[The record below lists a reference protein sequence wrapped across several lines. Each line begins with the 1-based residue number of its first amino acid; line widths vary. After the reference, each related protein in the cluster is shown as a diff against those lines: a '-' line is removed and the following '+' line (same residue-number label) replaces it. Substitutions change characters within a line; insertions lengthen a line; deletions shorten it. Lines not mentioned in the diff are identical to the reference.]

1 MIKVFDI
8 DMVLLDFCCPSTSST
23 FWGCQFHSYVDRYF
37 LSCLTKSRFY
47 FLSLSDI
54 LQAMI
59 ALRGIDTIADYP
71 LRMQQALAAHGRF
84 ER

>member
-1 MIKVFDI
+1 MWYFHFYLDHILHCSTEAVFAI
-8 DMVLLDFCCPSTSST
+8 T
-23 FWGCQFHSYVDRYF
+23 
-37 LSCLTKSRFY
+37 
-47 FLSLSDI
+47 DI